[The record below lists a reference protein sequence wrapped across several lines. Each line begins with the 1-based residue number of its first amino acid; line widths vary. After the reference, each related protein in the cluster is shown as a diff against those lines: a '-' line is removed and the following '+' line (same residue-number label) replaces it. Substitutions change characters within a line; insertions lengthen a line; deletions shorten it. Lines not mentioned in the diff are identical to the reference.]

1 MKEKI
6 QIKIH
11 FKDTWTEVSTGDVLN
26 VEYSTETIHVNNV
39 SDGHDKAVQVQETA
53 GVSVY
58 EGVEHKRE
66 VVGRD
71 VVDNKER
78 VLNKEQMFDFI
89 LNNNVTL
96 TPDGSLW
103 TSTGGKKVRKNYTVS
118 INGCGMSGMD
128 LEEAIHHYINKVRG
142 KK

>member
-1 MKEKI
+1 MKQKV
-6 QIKIH
+6 QIKVH
-11 FKDTWTEVSTGDVLN
+11 FKDTWKEVSTGEILN
-26 VEYSTETIHVNNV
+26 IEYSTETIHVKDVDN
-39 SDGHDKAVQVQETA
+39 SGDKLQQLIETS

-58 EGVEHKRE
+58 EGVEHTRE
-66 VVGRD
+66 VIGKD

-89 LNNNVTL
+89 LNNTVTL
-96 TPDGSLW
+96 IPDGSLW
-103 TSTGGKKVRKNYTVS
+103 TTAGGKKVRKKYTVS
-118 INGCGMSGMD
+118 INDCGMQGMD